1 MVVGP
6 FAPNQSVSAHNA
18 AASQQHNTSLY
29 SRAGLILY
37 TFCGRPRERPTTHH
51 SNRDTKKKRKAEE
64 TGRSRFRG
72 DERRSQKRDKKKK
85 SSDGRTRERLELVAL
100 ASFDFLL
107 LGVTVCALAQ

>member
-51 SNRDTKKKRKAEE
+51 SNRDTKKSGKQKKLVAADFAETNGDHKR
-64 TGRSRFRG
+64 GIR
-72 DERRSQKRDKKKK
+72 KKK